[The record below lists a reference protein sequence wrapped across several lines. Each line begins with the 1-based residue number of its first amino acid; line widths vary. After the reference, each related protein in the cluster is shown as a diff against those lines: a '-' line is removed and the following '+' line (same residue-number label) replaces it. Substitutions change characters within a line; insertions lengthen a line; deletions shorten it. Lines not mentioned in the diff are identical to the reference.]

1 MSPVNVDLRAA
12 LLDVY
17 RPPEPVFVRAE
28 GSEVVD
34 EAGRRYLDFT
44 SGIGV
49 NALGHGHPTVLGA
62 IEGALRTGLVH
73 ASNLFR
79 TRPAEELARVL
90 TERTGLDR
98 VFFCNSGA
106 ESVEGALKFAKKWA
120 KVGGGADKYRVVALK
135 GAFHGRLHGSLA
147 VTDRPDYRAP
157 FEPLMPGVDFADPD
171 SPADL
176 DRLLDPARTAALI
189 AEPIQGEGGI
199 RALPSELL
207 VRMREWTRERD
218 IALILD
224 EVQCGLGRTGTFL
237 ACEEAGILPDLLCLA
252 KPLGGGLPMGAI
264 LLSEKIAA
272 AIEAGDHGT
281 TFGGGPLVSAVAL
294 AVVGVVGDAAFLVDV
309 RRRGEQLGAL
319 LNGLARELGP
329 VVREVRGRGLMWGIE
344 IEEGAGAVVK
354 RLRDL
359 GLLTVPAGS
368 NVVRLLPPLTVSE
381 QEIERAVGIL
391 RTGLPAT

>member
-1 MSPVNVDLRAA
+1 
-12 LLDVY
+12 
-17 RPPEPVFVRAE
+17 
-28 GSEVVD
+28 
-34 EAGRRYLDFT
+34 
-44 SGIGV
+44 
-49 NALGHGHPTVLGA
+49 
-62 IEGALRTGLVH
+62 
-73 ASNLFR
+73 
-79 TRPAEELARVL
+79 
-90 TERTGLDR
+90 
-98 VFFCNSGA
+98 
-106 ESVEGALKFAKKWA
+106 
-120 KVGGGADKYRVVALK
+120 
-135 GAFHGRLHGSLA
+135 
-147 VTDRPDYRAP
+147 
-157 FEPLMPGVDFADPD
+157 MPGVDFADPD

-199 RALPSELL
+199 RARPSELL

-359 GLLTVPAGS
+359 GLLTVSSRLQRGSTASPAHGERTRDRAGRWDPPNRSPSDVTGLWGGRFRGKLAPEMEALNRSLGTDGRLWREDVRGS
-368 NVVRLLPPLTVSE
+368 RAWARGLLGAGVLTPDEHARLQVGLDQVEKALEGGIPADAPDEDVHSLVERLLGEAVGALSGKLHTGRSRNDQVATDPPPLGDGGRPLPREPS
-381 QEIERAVGIL
+381 QRERAS
-391 RTGLPAT
+391 P

>member
-1 MSPVNVDLRAA
+1 
-12 LLDVY
+12 
-17 RPPEPVFVRAE
+17 
-28 GSEVVD
+28 
-34 EAGRRYLDFT
+34 
-44 SGIGV
+44 
-49 NALGHGHPTVLGA
+49 
-62 IEGALRTGLVH
+62 
-73 ASNLFR
+73 
-79 TRPAEELARVL
+79 
-90 TERTGLDR
+90 
-98 VFFCNSGA
+98 
-106 ESVEGALKFAKKWA
+106 
-120 KVGGGADKYRVVALK
+120 
-135 GAFHGRLHGSLA
+135 
-147 VTDRPDYRAP
+147 
-157 FEPLMPGVDFADPD
+157 
-171 SPADL
+171 
-176 DRLLDPARTAALI
+176 
-189 AEPIQGEGGI
+189 
-199 RALPSELL
+199 
-207 VRMREWTRERD
+207 MRKWTRERD